1 MLTAITI
8 STIFITF
15 CFAQQQTDCFSARD
29 TGNSGCGQQGA
40 RSFYFHKNTRT
51 CQPFFYQ
58 GCDGNSNRFQ
68 SKEACESACR
78 NATAS
83 DDLAYAVCPSGAY
96 PAGAT
101 SGQTVGCSNCP
112 HGYECQNQ
120 QCCPTKENTCSLQY
134 DAGKFGSSGKHTP
147 RYFFSKSYKNC
158 MLFTFYGRDGNANN
172 FATYNE
178 CKNFCM

>member
-1 MLTAITI
+1 MLQIVLFSILAGI
-8 STIFITF
+8 SL
-15 CFAQQQTDCFSARD
+15 AAENSDCFLGREP
-29 TGNSGCGQQGA
+29 GNTGCGEQGA

-58 GCDGNSNRFQ
+58 GCDGNGNRFP
-68 SKEACESACR
+68 SKEACESTCR
-78 NATAS
+78 NATAAG
-83 DDLAYAVCPSGAY
+83 DLEYKVCASGAY

-101 SGQTVGCSNCP
+101 SGQAVTGNNCP
-112 HGYECQNQ
+112 HGYEVQDG
-120 QCCPTKENTCSLQY
+120 QCCPTREYTCGLQY

-147 RYFFSKSYKNC
+147 RYFFSKNYKNC